1 MDRQNDKQYFPSKL
15 GYKFKMTNIQ
25 AAMGLAQ
32 VERSQEIL
40 DKKIEIMKF
49 YKNYFSDYNSISFN
63 HENIGNKNSF
73 WLPTALFKNK
83 KNFCIS
89 GLIRDFQS
97 QNIDARS
104 FFWPLSSLSFFQSNT
119 NNKVSRDIPKRAINL
134 PSFHDITESQLL
146 KICSILENK
155 VQEIEA

>member
-1 MDRQNDKQYFPSKL
+1 
-15 GYKFKMTNIQ
+15 
-25 AAMGLAQ
+25 
-32 VERSQEIL
+32 
-40 DKKIEIMKF
+40 MKF

-63 HENIGNKNSF
+63 HENIGNKNSY

-104 FFWPLSSLSFFQSNT
+104 FFWPLSSLSFF
-119 NNKVSRDIPKRAINL
+119 
-134 PSFHDITESQLL
+134 SQIQIIKYQGISQKEPL
-146 KICSILENK
+146 IYQ
-155 VQEIEA
+155 VFTT